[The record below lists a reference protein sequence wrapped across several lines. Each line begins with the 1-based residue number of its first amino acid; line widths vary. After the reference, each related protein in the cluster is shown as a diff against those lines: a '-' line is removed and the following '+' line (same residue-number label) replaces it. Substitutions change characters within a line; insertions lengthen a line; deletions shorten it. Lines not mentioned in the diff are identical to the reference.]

1 MSKCLKQL
9 FVRKKDEIDLNNKE
23 EKNVYMVKNV
33 KKKLAKNNK
42 EKTW

>member
-9 FVRKKDEIDLNNKE
+9 FVRKKDEIVLNNKE

-33 KKKLAKNNK
+33 KKNWQKQ
-42 EKTW
+42 